1 MLLPLYPPERLM
13 SVLLPLMV
21 SWAPLVVEEQVA
33 VELVKVPQLA
43 GALPLA
49 QV

>member
-1 MLLPLYPPERLM
+1 MSALLPL
-13 SVLLPLMV
+13 SV

-33 VELVKVPQLA
+33 VELLKAPQLA